1 MVARN
6 ERRVA
11 MATTTKGL
19 AKATGPLAFFEPGG
33 PFGRRWFGELER
45 FFNRGELPL
54 WPRHEAF
61 EFGWVP
67 ELEVFERNNHF
78 TVRLDVPGLKKE
90 EVAVH
95 VTEGV
100 LTIEGERKHEA
111 EEEKNHWYTRE
122 RTYGRFYRTVPL
134 PEGVN
139 AKEVTATFKEGVL
152 EVTFPRPAVVETPRH
167 KVEVRGAEETNKEK
181 VA

>member
-1 MVARN
+1 
-6 ERRVA
+6 
-11 MATTTKGL
+11 
-19 AKATGPLAFFEPGG
+19 
-33 PFGRRWFGELER
+33 
-45 FFNRGELPL
+45 
-54 WPRHEAF
+54 
-61 EFGWVP
+61 
-67 ELEVFERNNHF
+67 VFERNNHF

>member
-1 MVARN
+1 MVERN

-11 MATTTKGL
+11 MATTTRGL
-19 AKATGPLAFFEPGG
+19 TRATGPLAFFEPGG
-33 PFGRRWFGELER
+33 PLGRRWFGELER
-45 FFNRGELPL
+45 FFNRELPL

-67 ELEVFERNNHF
+67 ELEVFERNNHL
-78 TVRLDVPGLKKE
+78 TVRVDLPGLKKE
-90 EVAVH
+90 EVAVN

-100 LTIEGERKHEA
+100 LTIEGERTHEA

-122 RTYGRFYRTVPL
+122 RNYGRFRRTVLL

-139 AKEVTATFKEGVL
+139 AKEVTATFKGGVL
-152 EVTFPRPAVVETPRH
+152 EITVPRPVVVEAPRH
-167 KVEVRGAEETNKEK
+167 KVEVRGAEQNVKEK